1 MASLAKARTSILLLL
16 FGCAFCFCAWHPVRS
31 RSSRPVARRS
41 SDKQEIVYNY
51 FAQDYALVT
60 RKEETFDVGQWLSE
74 LLPWSDGELRARD
87 VLSEILPK
95 WRSIDVGPQTDIALR
110 RRFRALTAAT
120 GGEEP
125 ALAAMRR
132 NIAILYFG
140 EGQIQ
145 RAGDVLQRLLGK
157 ERAAQVIQK
166 NPGVLTI
173 DPRNL
178 ENNISAVCVAADV
191 IDVLVQNGQVA
202 RLTAGAVGI
211 FFAVGIA
218 KALGDV
224 IYLRT
229 LPREDEK
236 ELTFRMAKS
245 LGIHDLPPD
254 EAVQVLWWSK
264 VLIDDPL
271 RICRALRFAA
281 KFKFKLHPAF
291 WKAAPF
297 ALERGPRTL
306 CEVLHM
312 FLAGDYRNCCRR
324 ACILALGILSPG
336 FGSCGLH
343 PKPMLARTS
352 QSQSMA
358 AEEAPVPT
366 PKAALLLI
374 DLQKAFTVGSWASHF
389 GGKMQVV
396 DIERA
401 CAETARLLQSGK
413 VPPDT
418 PILCTKCYDSMPC
431 DEPYVDVVE
440 PFLRKVPCIHK
451 PTMDVTYNPAFFRWL
466 QQQVRCGVNVLVIGG
481 CTTTSCVRVR
491 IGNVLG
497 EPLEQS
503 NLKHKLA
510 HRSDRLWQVVLSPCD
525 DMDVMSV
532 DGHVVRQLAGMG
544 FEEDMCSP
552 DNQAMSSSCH
562 VSPPHSPRGR
572 CKMGKAGFHPFL
584 RPLRTKVAGS
594 RKFTEYQKI
603 GGYGFKACFEFFELA
618 FSYTFGPGEGCSR
631 LASAL
636 LGGQDDKAKPR
647 MLSQVHTFDRDCFRT
662 LADAVQLCEGQKHDG
677 VELLGELM
685 VAAIAAAQ
693 FEADGDPVA
702 EFTTACDGM
711 CVSNAMREAG
721 LTPLNASIAMAAE
734 APSLNALDIHVA
746 DACGISLDSLGR
758 HVQVWEAMQI
768 CNSRTGPE
776 YATPYRRQ
784 LALALVRLR
793 APDMAAE
800 VQACFEQ
807 RVLATLSLSLE
818 MPAWKELLGKT
829 LTPTCQPKVKLHFQE
844 RKECDIHDPMTVF
857 ARSRGCKI
865 VNAEVRSS
873 AQTDFSVIMC
883 HDNVRDLAAV
893 PPPSTGKGKK
903 GPKKKKSKKNGPS
916 AGTLYKCWAYD
927 G

>member
-1 MASLAKARTSILLLL
+1 MAAFAKARTSILLLL

-145 RAGDVLQRLLGK
+145 RAGEVLQRLLGK

-211 FFAVGIA
+211 FFALGIA

-236 ELTFRMAKS
+236 KLTFHMAKS

-297 ALERGPRTL
+297 ALE
-306 CEVLHM
+306 
-312 FLAGDYRNCCRR
+312 
-324 ACILALGILSPG
+324 
-336 FGSCGLH
+336 
-343 PKPMLARTS
+343 
-352 QSQSMA
+352 
-358 AEEAPVPT
+358 
-366 PKAALLLI
+366 
-374 DLQKAFTVGSWASHF
+374 
-389 GGKMQVV
+389 
-396 DIERA
+396 
-401 CAETARLLQSGK
+401 
-413 VPPDT
+413 
-418 PILCTKCYDSMPC
+418 
-431 DEPYVDVVE
+431 
-440 PFLRKVPCIHK
+440 
-451 PTMDVTYNPAFFRWL
+451 
-466 QQQVRCGVNVLVIGG
+466 
-481 CTTTSCVRVR
+481 
-491 IGNVLG
+491 
-497 EPLEQS
+497 
-503 NLKHKLA
+503 
-510 HRSDRLWQVVLSPCD
+510 
-525 DMDVMSV
+525 
-532 DGHVVRQLAGMG
+532 
-544 FEEDMCSP
+544 
-552 DNQAMSSSCH
+552 
-562 VSPPHSPRGR
+562 
-572 CKMGKAGFHPFL
+572 
-584 RPLRTKVAGS
+584 PLRTKVAGS

-647 MLSQVHTFDRDCFRT
+647 MLSQVHAFDRDCFRT
-662 LADAVQLCEGQKHDG
+662 LADAVQPCEGQKHDG

-721 LTPLNASIAMAAE
+721 LSPLNASIAMAAE

-784 LALALVRLR
+784 LALAFVRLR

-800 VQACFEQ
+800 VQACFEALSFS
-807 RVLATLSLSLE
+807 RPPVRGTVLNAKGVLE
-818 MPAWKELLGKT
+818 
-829 LTPTCQPKVKLHFQE
+829 
-844 RKECDIHDPMTVF
+844 
-857 ARSRGCKI
+857 
-865 VNAEVRSS
+865 
-873 AQTDFSVIMC
+873 
-883 HDNVRDLAAV
+883 V
-893 PPPSTGKGKK
+893 PPPLRRQVMLLFEVSTRVLKYAAPVEAGESLQQLFDAH
-903 GPKKKKSKKNGPS
+903 PKLRQAFSS
-916 AGTLYKCWAYD
+916 SVWM
-927 G
+927 